1 MGAALARFLQR
12 AVPALKEQQKALEQ
26 LMNQDVIREQKLI
39 SLRQQKELIEQQVG
53 TLTTELTAAQLLIE
67 KHLHK
72 AGFFKVGQF
81 KSKSTGNALVLSFR
95 TIW

>member
-1 MGAALARFLQR
+1 MGAALARLLQR

-26 LMNQDVIREQKLI
+26 LMNQDVIREQELI

-67 KHLHK
+67 E
-72 AGFFKVGQF
+72 
-81 KSKSTGNALVLSFR
+81 
-95 TIW
+95 